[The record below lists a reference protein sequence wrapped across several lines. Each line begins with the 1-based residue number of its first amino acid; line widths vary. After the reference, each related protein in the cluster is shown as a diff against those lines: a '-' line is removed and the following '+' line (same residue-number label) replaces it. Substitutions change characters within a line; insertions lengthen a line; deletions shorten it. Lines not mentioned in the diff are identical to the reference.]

1 MDKVALKKEVAKS
14 ALLLK
19 PTPGLTPVQI
29 VYGASLSV
37 NEHRREVAA
46 MFVDIDDAID
56 FVHNSGEWWRSAPMD
71 VEPIH
76 IEPMYLY

>member
-1 MDKVALKKEVAKS
+1 MAKV
-14 ALLLK
+14 LLLK
-19 PTPGLTPVQI
+19 TTPGLTPVQI
-29 VYGASLSV
+29 VYGANLSV

-56 FVHNSGEWWRSAPMD
+56 FVHNSGEWWVSPPMD
-71 VEPIH
+71 VEPRH